1 MSQARNPGT
10 VPLDL
15 ISGGIVS
22 ITTALALIHFLL
34 DLSLGPPGLSIFP
47 LIFYLNALG
56 YIVLLVALYI
66 PLLAPLRRLVRW
78 ALILYTAVTLALFF
92 VIAAH
97 RAPPGIISVVLE
109 SALIVLLLIDE
120 WRASFQAQKQR
131 GS

>member
-34 DLSLGPPGLSIFP
+34 ALSLGPPGLSIFP